1 MINLNS
7 AFYETIKLHYSK
19 RDPMELEDKITG
31 LEKTIAKLRL
41 ALEGTIRTLT
51 ITSEA
56 KDPYTAGHQRRVSDL
71 ARAIGQEIGLPE
83 NVVDGIRMA
92 GLIHDIGKIGVPGEI
107 LIKPS
112 KLNDLEFQLV
122 KAHPEVG
129 YALLKDVEFPWPVA
143 DIVLQHHERK
153 NGSGYPR
160 RLKGPDIR
168 IEAKII
174 AVADVVEAIS
184 STRPY
189 REPLGLETAL
199 EQILKNRG
207 ILYDEK
213 AADACLRLFEEK
225 RFKFK

>member
-1 MINLNS
+1 MNPSNLLS
-7 AFYETIKLHYSK
+7 TKDY
-19 RDPMELEDKITG
+19 MELEDKITA
-31 LEKTIAKLRL
+31 LEKTVAKLRL
-41 ALEGTIRTLT
+41 ALEGTIKTLT

-71 ARAIGQEIGLPE
+71 SRAIAQEMGLPE

-92 GLIHDIGKIGVPGEI
+92 GLIHDLGKIGVPGEI
-107 LIKPS
+107 LGKPT

-122 KAHPEVG
+122 KTHPEIG

-143 DIVLQHHERK
+143 DIVLQHHERI
-153 NGSGYPR
+153 NGSGYPK

-174 AVADVVEAIS
+174 AIADVVEAIS

-189 REPLGLETAL
+189 RQSLGVEAAL
-199 EQILKNRG
+199 EQISKNRG

-213 AADACLRLFEEK
+213 AADACLRLFEKK

>member
-1 MINLNS
+1 
-7 AFYETIKLHYSK
+7 
-19 RDPMELEDKITG
+19 MELEDKINA
-31 LEKTIAKLRL
+31 LEKTVAKLRL
-41 ALEGTIRTLT
+41 VLEGTIKTLT

-71 ARAIGQEIGLPE
+71 SRAIAQEMGLPE

-92 GLIHDIGKIGVPGEI
+92 GLTHDIGKIRVPSEI
-107 LIKPS
+107 LGKPS
-112 KLNDLEFQLV
+112 KLNDIEFQLV
-122 KAHPEVG
+122 KTHPEVG

-143 DIVLQHHERK
+143 DIVLQHHERI
-153 NGSGYPR
+153 NGSGYPK

-174 AVADVVEAIS
+174 AIADVVEAIS

-189 REPLGLETAL
+189 RQSLGVEAAL
-199 EQILKNRG
+199 EQISKNRG